1 MDKLKKR
8 TKYNDS
14 WMYIILLTS
23 LVILTESL
31 KTYNFNIMNIELT
44 FSIFLIPFIYA
55 ITNYITKKYGFRKGL
70 TAILISTVSIVIFV
84 IIMSFAVGKN
94 IELSSITG
102 ELLGYFLSQLLN
114 TMIYKFLLVNTN
126 SPYLLVLLNYI
137 FGYIFFYMI
146 YTVVNLNMIILDT
159 FWLSYF
165 VVLIIQSVISIAL
178 SVVDKKIPVG
188 IGKDD

>member
-1 MDKLKKR
+1 MNRKK

-23 LVILTESL
+23 VVILTYSL
-31 KTYNFNIMNIELT
+31 KEYNFHIINTELT
-44 FSIFLIPFIYA
+44 FSIFLIPFTYA
-55 ITNYITKKYGFRKGL
+55 ITNYITKKYGFKKGI
-70 TAILISTVSIVIFV
+70 TAIFISTVSLVLFILL
-84 IIMSFAVGKN
+84 MGFAIGKN

-126 SPYLLVLLNYI
+126 SPYLLILLNYI

-146 YTVVNLNMIILDT
+146 YTVVNLNMIVLDN
-159 FWLSYF
+159 FWISYF
-165 VVLIIQSVISIAL
+165 IVLIIQTLISIVL
-178 SVVDKKIPVG
+178 SIVDKKISVG

>member
-84 IIMSFAVGKN
+84 IIMCFAVGKN